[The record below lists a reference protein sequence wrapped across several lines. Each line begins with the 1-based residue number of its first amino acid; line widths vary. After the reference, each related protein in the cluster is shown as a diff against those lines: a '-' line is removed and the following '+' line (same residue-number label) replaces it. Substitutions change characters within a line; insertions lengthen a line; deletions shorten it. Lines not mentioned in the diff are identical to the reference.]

1 MPARVHI
8 LDDNVVN
15 QIAAGEV
22 VERPASVVKELV
34 ENAIDAGA
42 DEITVVIA
50 NGGRSSIE
58 VIDNGCGMS
67 REDALLALQRFGT
80 SKISSVDDLLG
91 ISTHGFR
98 GEALPSIASISRFVL
113 STAQSDG
120 CGTEVEVE
128 GGTLRNVAVRSM
140 PPGTRVQVRDIFV
153 NVPARRK
160 FLRAEATETGMIKML
175 IADFA
180 AAYSRLRLRLV
191 ADGREVVLYAPA
203 PSFTERIKQ
212 LRFGQNQPV
221 IFEDELCINDNLL
234 QLAGAVSAPV
244 DCVADSSRLRLL
256 VNNRSVRDKLLLRA
270 VRDGY
275 GNFLK
280 SGRYPQ
286 GVLKLNLAVAD
297 VDVNVHPQKI
307 EVRFRDPGRVFAA
320 VRQCVLQ
327 ALSAKAPEQS
337 AALGPVPSYDY
348 QLKRYSAPVVSF
360 GTAPMQVSFSAP
372 DDQTAF
378 YPGAALGG
386 QGAAAGSTTSGERM
400 SKMRYIGQLFNL
412 YLLLEGRERL
422 AVVDMHAAH
431 ERVVFYRLK
440 QQFAAGEINAQA
452 LLLPETMVLA
462 PDQVA
467 HLAALQPL
475 LCRMGL
481 ECESFGEDSV
491 VVRSVPAVLSGVSP
505 LRLLADILSLAE
517 GPDWEQH
524 LQKEID
530 AVLARM
536 ACHAAVRSGD
546 SLKQQEVYALLESL
560 EEAEAGAFCPH
571 GRPVAVFVT
580 RGELAQMFGRE

>member
-8 LDDNVVN
+8 LDDHVVN

-50 NGGRSSIE
+50 GGGRSSIE

-80 SKISSVDDLLG
+80 SKISSVNDLLG

-98 GEALPSIASISRFVL
+98 GEALPSIASVSRFVL

-128 GGTLRNVAVRSM
+128 GGNLRNVAARSM
-140 PPGTRVQVRDIFV
+140 SAGTRVQVRDIFI

-175 IADFA
+175 ITDFA
-180 AAYSRLRLRLV
+180 AAYPKLRLRLV
-191 ADGREVVLYAPA
+191 ADGKEVVLYAPA

-212 LRFGQNQPV
+212 LRFGQGQPV
-221 IFEDELCINDNLL
+221 IFEDELRINDNLL
-234 QLAGAVSAPV
+234 QLAGAVSQPV

-348 QLKRYSAPVVSF
+348 QLKLHSAPVVSF
-360 GTAPMQVSFSAP
+360 GAVPMQVSLSAP
-372 DDQTAF
+372 DYQTAF
-378 YPGAALGG
+378 SPGAGLGE
-386 QGAAAGSTTSGERM
+386 QGSASGSTTGGEPI
-400 SKMRYIGQLFNL
+400 SQMRYIGQMFNL

-440 QQFAAGEINAQA
+440 QQFAAGEINSQV

-467 HLAALQPL
+467 HLAVLQPL

-481 ECESFGEDSV
+481 ECESFGEDCI

-505 LRLLADILSLAE
+505 LRLLADIFSLAE
-517 GPDWEQH
+517 GRDWQQH
-524 LQKEID
+524 LTKEID

-536 ACHAAVRSGD
+536 ACHTAVRSGD
-546 SLKQQEVYALLESL
+546 SLTPQEVYALLEAL

-571 GRPVAVFVT
+571 GRPVAVFVR